1 VLATKPREIAVN
13 LLRQREE
20 HEAFIETLL
29 NEALDRCPF
38 NPLDKALVRELV
50 LGVVRWQIAL
60 DWLIDRKTTGRP
72 PKPGLRILLRL
83 GLYQMFWLDRIPA
96 YAAVNETVQL
106 ARQTGF
112 TAQAGFVNAV
122 LRAYGRE
129 LDPTRLL
136 LDDLKKTHPWLGYS
150 HPHWLYERWNQ
161 RWDAENTS
169 LLMAW
174 NNGPASTYARIN
186 SLRTATTD
194 LLPQWDLEKIKTA
207 PCAFDWTG
215 TNLVFEL
222 LEHPPL
228 DTLPSFKKGAFY
240 VQDPSTLLAVHLLN
254 PQPGEQILDACAAP
268 GGKTTLIAQFMNNR
282 GRIVAEDTDETR
294 IQRLESNCRRL
305 GVTCVHTRHIPLSSD
320 TASPTPSPSSESTA
334 AFDRALVDV
343 PCSNT
348 GVMRRRVELRWRLR
362 LEEIQRLSRIQFDL
376 LLRASRRLKPGATLV
391 YSTCSLE
398 SEENEQL
405 VRKFLT
411 AAPDYVLHTER
422 QLIPFRDGTDG
433 AYVARFQR
441 KP

>member
-1 VLATKPREIAVN
+1 MLATKPREIAVN

-29 NEALDRCPF
+29 NEALDR
-38 NPLDKALVRELV
+38 NPLMSLDKALIRELV
-50 LGVVRWQIAL
+50 LGIVRWQATL
-60 DWLIDRKTTGRP
+60 DWLIERKTSGRP
-72 PKPGLRILLRL
+72 PKPGLKILLRL
-83 GLYQMFWLDRIPA
+83 GLYQMFWLDRIPS

-122 LRAYGRE
+122 LRTYGRE
-129 LDPTRLL
+129 MDITRGI
-136 LDDLKKTHPWLGYS
+136 LDDLKKTQPWLGYS

-161 RWDAENTS
+161 RWGDSNTS

-174 NNGPASTYARIN
+174 NNGPASTFARIN

-194 LLPQWDLEKIKTA
+194 LMPQWDQEKVKA
-207 PCAFDWTG
+207 VPRAWDWTG
-215 TNLVFEL
+215 DNLVFEL

-228 DTLPSFKKGAFY
+228 ESLASFQKGKFY

-254 PQPGEQILDACAAP
+254 PQPGEHILDSCAAP
-268 GGKTTLIAQFMNNR
+268 GGKTTLMAQFMNNQ
-282 GRIVAEDTDETR
+282 GRIVAEDTDEIR
-294 IQRLESNCRRL
+294 LQRLESNCRRL
-305 GVTCVHTRHIPLSSD
+305 GVTCVHARLPASSSSA
-320 TASPTPSPSSESTA
+320 ASLKPSSTNESTS

-362 LEEIQRLSRIQFDL
+362 PTEIERLAQDQLDL
-376 LLRASRRLKPGATLV
+376 LLRASQRLKPGATLV
-391 YSTCSLE
+391 YSTCSVE
-398 SEENEQL
+398 PEENEQL
-405 VRKFLT
+405 IHRFLA
-411 AAPDYVLHTER
+411 AAPDYSLQTER
-422 QLIPFRDGTDG
+422 QLNPFHDGTDG